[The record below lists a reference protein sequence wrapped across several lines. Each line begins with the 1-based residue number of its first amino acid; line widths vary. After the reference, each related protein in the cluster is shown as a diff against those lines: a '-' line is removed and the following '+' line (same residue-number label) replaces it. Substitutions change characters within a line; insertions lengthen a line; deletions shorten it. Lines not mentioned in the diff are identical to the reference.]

1 MQLNRRAFVI
11 VLIVLLFVSFPLL
24 LFVLRQNQD
33 VRQRADTSTL
43 AASFGDQVVT
53 KSELEDYIRQ
63 TIPTQADEVLASPDG
78 KKYFLNL
85 YLEKKLVET
94 EAKKKN
100 IVVTSTTL
108 SEEKEELV
116 TKKVFSNEKIQS
128 LLANQTALSEYVLK
142 KQVMEDV
149 EAWKEVDMVSVYISP
164 EVKEFAANKKQ
175 AQAILEEMRNLVSS
189 SVTLPQA
196 FERLNSKYARQ
207 ISQMRLQE
215 GLRVAKGNTME
226 SQLKTPLFQVKK
238 GEVSPVIIS
247 TGGAMMIVKVLDEN
261 ATSFDSYD
269 SWLTQQMKGVTYY

>member
-11 VLIVLLFVSFPLL
+11 ILIVLLFVSFPLL

-53 KSELEDYIRQ
+53 KGELEDYVRQ
-63 TIPTQADEVLASPDG
+63 AIPLQADEVLSSPDG
-78 KKYFLNL
+78 RKYFLNL
-85 YLEKKLVET
+85 LLEKKLVES
-94 EAKKKN
+94 EAQKKN
-100 IVVTSTTL
+100 ITVTSSTL
-108 SEEKEELV
+108 SEEKEELS
-116 TKKVFSNEKIQS
+116 TKKMFSNEKIQS
-128 LLANQTALSEYVLK
+128 LLSNQTALSEYVLK

-164 EVKEFAANKKQ
+164 EVKEFEANKRQ
-175 AQAILEEMRNLVSS
+175 AQTILEEMRNLVSS
-189 SVTLPQA
+189 SVTLSQA
-196 FERLNSKYARQ
+196 FERLKSKYARQ

-215 GLRVAKGNTME
+215 GIRVTKGNTMDA
-226 SQLKTPLFQVKK
+226 QLKAPLFQVKK

-261 ATSFDSYD
+261 VTSFDSYD